1 MTQTHP
7 IYKKLGK
14 NVQRL
19 LGEHGM
25 SQGQL
30 ATRANIR
37 QARIS
42 EIINGKANLQMD
54 TLIRLADALDTTVS
68 ELLT

>member
-1 MTQTHP
+1 
-7 IYKKLGK
+7 
-14 NVQRL
+14 
-19 LGEHGM
+19 M